1 MDALVCRFSYDT
13 FFPQKSLMTRTGSGR
28 KVHHINHCTVMF
40 DTTSLYF
47 QRNTSKITNGR
58 CRFGCCNT
66 SSTTMFC
73 SVSSPKPNLD
83 THYMFLA
90 PFTYVCNRSSITE
103 SPSCGSLP
111 PPANR
116 RSEDATLLMRLGGVP
131 SNMDIIS

>member
-1 MDALVCRFSYDT
+1 VDALVCRFSYDT

-73 SVSSPKPNLD
+73 SVSSPTWTLIICSW
-83 THYMFLA
+83 THLRTSVTV
-90 PFTYVCNRSSITE
+90 PL
-103 SPSCGSLP
+103 SPSHLHADRCHHPRIG
-111 PPANR
+111 AVRTR
-116 RSEDATLLMRLGGVP
+116 RCSCDWAPCQATW
-131 SNMDIIS
+131 ISYPE